1 MKVPI
6 EQHNHIKRLLEEQKE
21 IIAKTQLELSDSN
34 DDYNDLITY
43 INKNEWDKVKT
54 IVDNYNER
62 NGSDKSDSI
71 NPEFIQNNL
80 GYYVANSINGG
91 GRVEQKDKYNIDFTT
106 KEITDVIITALC
118 NYYDYNELHPS
129 EGRMV
134 VTAIRDIQR
143 YVRDIKYDNILDD
156 LMDILSEMAERGA
169 LQESTLL
176 YVKDSIY
183 DYFNKLKNK

>member
-1 MKVPI
+1 MNVPI
-6 EQHNHIKRLLEEQKE
+6 KEHNALKRIMTKQKE
-21 IIAKTQLELSDSN
+21 RIMELE
-34 DDYNDLITY
+34 
-43 INKNEWDKVKT
+43 NKL
-54 IVDNYNER
+54 
-62 NGSDKSDSI
+62 SDKS
-71 NPEFIQNNL
+71 EQNNL

-91 GRVEQKDKYNIDFTT
+91 GSIEQKDKYNIDFTT

-156 LMDILSEMAERGA
+156 LMDIISNERTG
-169 LQESTLL
+169 QEEDL
-176 YVKDSIY
+176 KDAIY

>member
-1 MKVPI
+1 MNVPI
-6 EQHNHIKRLLEEQKE
+6 KEHNALKRIMTKQKE
-21 IIAKTQLELSDSN
+21 RIMELE
-34 DDYNDLITY
+34 
-43 INKNEWDKVKT
+43 NKL
-54 IVDNYNER
+54 
-62 NGSDKSDSI
+62 SDKS
-71 NPEFIQNNL
+71 EQNNL

-91 GRVEQKDKYNIDFTT
+91 GSIEQKDKYNIDFTT

-118 NYYDYNELHPS
+118 NYYDYNELHHS

-156 LMDILSEMAERGA
+156 LMDIISNERTG
-169 LQESTLL
+169 QEEDL
-176 YVKDSIY
+176 KDAIY

>member
-1 MKVPI
+1 MNVPI
-6 EQHNHIKRLLEEQKE
+6 KEHNALKRIMTKQKE
-21 IIAKTQLELSDSN
+21 RIMELE
-34 DDYNDLITY
+34 
-43 INKNEWDKVKT
+43 NKL
-54 IVDNYNER
+54 
-62 NGSDKSDSI
+62 SDKS
-71 NPEFIQNNL
+71 EQNNL

-156 LMDILSEMAERGA
+156 LMDIISNERTG
-169 LQESTLL
+169 QEEDL
-176 YVKDSIY
+176 KDAIY

>member
-1 MKVPI
+1 MNVPI
-6 EQHNHIKRLLEEQKE
+6 KEHNALKRIMTKQKE
-21 IIAKTQLELSDSN
+21 RIMELE
-34 DDYNDLITY
+34 
-43 INKNEWDKVKT
+43 NKL
-54 IVDNYNER
+54 
-62 NGSDKSDSI
+62 SDKS
-71 NPEFIQNNL
+71 EQNNL

-156 LMDILSEMAERGA
+156 LMDIISDNTSDYTINDGSDLKELEED
-169 LQESTLL
+169 L
-176 YVKDSIY
+176 KDAIY

>member
-1 MKVPI
+1 MNVPI
-6 EQHNHIKRLLEEQKE
+6 KEHNALKRIMTKQKE
-21 IIAKTQLELSDSN
+21 RIIELE
-34 DDYNDLITY
+34 
-43 INKNEWDKVKT
+43 NKLT
-54 IVDNYNER
+54 
-62 NGSDKSDSI
+62 DKS
-71 NPEFIQNNL
+71 EQNNL

-91 GRVEQKDKYNIDFTT
+91 GSIEQKDKYNIDFTT

-156 LMDILSEMAERGA
+156 LMDIISNERTG
-169 LQESTLL
+169 QEEDL
-176 YVKDSIY
+176 KDAIY

>member
-1 MKVPI
+1 MERKNAV
-6 EQHNHIKRLLEEQKE
+6 
-21 IIAKTQLELSDSN
+21 
-34 DDYNDLITY
+34 IT
-43 INKNEWDKVKT
+43 
-54 IVDNYNER
+54 
-62 NGSDKSDSI
+62 GGAG
-71 NPEFIQNNL
+71 F
-80 GYYVANSINGG
+80 VASHLAEAI
-91 GRVEQKDKYNIDFTT
+91 KDKYNIDFTT

-156 LMDILSEMAERGA
+156 LMDIISNERTG
-169 LQESTLL
+169 QEEDL
-176 YVKDSIY
+176 KDAIY

>member
-1 MKVPI
+1 MTK
-6 EQHNHIKRLLEEQKE
+6 QKE
-21 IIAKTQLELSDSN
+21 RIMELE
-34 DDYNDLITY
+34 
-43 INKNEWDKVKT
+43 NKL
-54 IVDNYNER
+54 
-62 NGSDKSDSI
+62 SDKS
-71 NPEFIQNNL
+71 EQNNL

-156 LMDILSEMAERGA
+156 LMDIISNERTG
-169 LQESTLL
+169 QEEDL
-176 YVKDSIY
+176 KDAIY